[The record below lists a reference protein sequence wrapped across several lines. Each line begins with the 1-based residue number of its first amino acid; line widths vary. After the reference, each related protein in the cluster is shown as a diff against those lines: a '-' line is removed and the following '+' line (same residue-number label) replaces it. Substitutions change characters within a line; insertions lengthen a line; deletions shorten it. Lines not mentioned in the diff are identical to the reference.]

1 MMTLPQEELLARI
14 TVNPHV
20 MLGKPII
27 RGLRITVDQI
37 LRALAGGLSTQE
49 LLEDYPDLELQ
60 DIEAVLLYAAELV
73 SDEQVFPLEV
83 VA

>member
-1 MMTLPQEELLARI
+1 MIKQRNLLSRI
-14 TVNPHV
+14 TVNPQV

-37 LRALAGGLSTQE
+37 LRALAGGVPKQE
-49 LLEDYPDLELQ
+49 LLDDYPDLEPE

-73 SDEQVFPLEV
+73 SEEQVFPIEV
-83 VA
+83 PA